1 MKRFIAFFAF
11 ALIFTSCANEG
22 TGSGESGSDG
32 VKKGEEVE
40 QTPVKE
46 RESVEE
52 VSFEVKTVGET
63 MTEMKYEPNR
73 LEVAPGT
80 RVTIILENAA
90 SSEAMIHNWVLIEA
104 GSQGEVTQQALDA
117 GVDKDFIPDTPKI
130 IAATGLA
137 NPGETQE
144 MEFVAPDRKGTYQ
157 FICTYPGHTS
167 MKGIFLVK

>member
-1 MKRFIAFFAF
+1 MKRLIAFAAF
-11 ALIFTSCANEG
+11 SLILSSCANEG
-22 TGSGESGSDG
+22 NTSGNSTIDNA
-32 VKKGEEVE
+32 KEEQVE
-40 QTPVKE
+40 ERPVKE
-46 RESVEE
+46 KNIVED
-52 VSFEVKTVGET
+52 VTLQISTVGET

-73 LEVAPGT
+73 LEVPAGA
-80 RVTIILENAA
+80 RVTIKLDNKA

-104 GSQGEVTQQALDA
+104 GSQSEVSNLALSA
-117 GVDKDFIPDTPKI
+117 GADKDFIPDTPKI

-137 NPGETQE
+137 KPGEMQE

>member
-1 MKRFIAFFAF
+1 MKRLIAFFAF

-22 TGSGESGSDG
+22 SGSEGSSSQGAKD
-32 VKKGEEVE
+32 EQVE
-40 QTPVKE
+40 QPPVKE
-46 RESVEE
+46 KKVMEDVTLN
-52 VSFEVKTVGET
+52 VKTVGET

-73 LEVAPGT
+73 LEVAAGSL
-80 RVTIILENAA
+80 VTIILENTA

-104 GSQGEVTQQALDA
+104 GSQSEVTQKALDA